1 MLGVT
6 DADLH
11 TQDTQVGYILLEK
24 VFCCGSHEQSK
35 LMNTLNKKNSIW
47 WTAQGLRL
55 RVGGEVGHRG

>member
-24 VFCCGSHEQSK
+24 VFCYGSHEQSK